1 MDALQQTIVRL
12 SEQGITVKQIARRT
26 GTSEQKVRRVL
37 ITMGLWSSPLS
48 ERIHRMH
55 SSGKTLVEIAAALGM
70 TRNNV
75 TSYLP
80 YNKGM
85 YNAEYPTTNALRI
98 RACRESKKGAN
109 NNDQP

>member
-55 SSGKTLVEIAAALGM
+55 ASGKTLDEIAASLGM

>member
-12 SEQGITVKQIARRT
+12 SEQGVTVKQIARRT

-55 SSGKTLVEIAAALGM
+55 ASGKTLDEIAAALGM
-70 TRNNV
+70 TRNNI

>member
-37 ITMGLWSSPLS
+37 ITIGLWSSPLS

-55 SSGKTLVEIAAALGM
+55 ASGKTLDEIAAALGM

>member
-12 SEQGITVKQIARRT
+12 SEQGVTVKQIAQRT
-26 GTSEQKVRRVL
+26 CTSEQKVRRVL

-55 SSGKTLVEIAAALGM
+55 ASGKTLDEIAAVLGM

-98 RACRESKKGAN
+98 RACR
-109 NNDQP
+109 

>member
-12 SEQGITVKQIARRT
+12 SDQGITVKQIARRT

-55 SSGKTLVEIAAALGM
+55 ASGKTLDEIAAALGM

-80 YNKGM
+80 YDKGM